1 MTAPAA
7 KPAAKPAP
15 NPDAP
20 PSRRA
25 RILLFVGL
33 AIVVVIVA
41 IGLWLASR
49 PAPEQIQGMVEAD
62 SVNVATKAL
71 ARVDRLLVDEGARV
85 RAGQVLATLSSPEL
99 GNAERQAQGV
109 LDSARAVSAVAQAGA
124 RSEDVGSLR
133 AIWLAAQAAA
143 DLGATSSRRADTLYA
158 EGVIA
163 AQRRDEAHA
172 ARDSSR
178 RSAEAARLQ
187 YHKALAGTRSEE
199 KQAAAAQVRIAQ
211 AGLATA
217 QALVGE
223 TRLVSPIAGEV
234 SRKLLQPGEIVS
246 PVLPAYQVIDIDHP
260 WVEITVRES
269 QYAGLRQGK
278 TLVGHVPA
286 LARDVAFRVSHIAP
300 EAAFATV
307 RATRQSTGYD
317 VRAFTVKLKPA
328 GRTTDLRPGMSVL
341 FDWAR

>member
-1 MTAPAA
+1 MSDPT
-7 KPAAKPAP
+7 
-15 NPDAP
+15 AP

-25 RILLFVGL
+25 RILLYVGL
-33 AIVVVIVA
+33 AIVVAIVGV
-41 IGLWLASR
+41 GLWLASR

-71 ARVDRLLVDEGARV
+71 ARVDTLLVEEGARV
-85 RAGQVLATLSSPEL
+85 KAGQVLATLSSPEL

-109 LDSARAVSAVAQAGA
+109 LDTARALDAVARAGA

-133 AIWLAAQAAA
+133 AIWLSAQAAA
-143 DLGATSSRRADTLYA
+143 NLGATSSRRADTLYA
-158 EGVIA
+158 QGVIA

-172 ARDSSR
+172 ARDSSQ

-187 YHKALAGTRSEE
+187 YEKALAGPRREDR
-199 KQAAAAQVRIAQ
+199 QAAAAQVRIAQ
-211 AGLATA
+211 AGLSTA
-217 QALVGE
+217 QSLMAE

-260 WVEITVRES
+260 RVEITVRES
-269 QYAGLRQGK
+269 QYAGMRPGGV
-278 TLVGHVPA
+278 LVGHVPA
-286 LARDVAFRVSHIAP
+286 LARDVRFRIVRIAP

-307 RATRQSTGYD
+307 RATRQSSGYD
-317 VRAFTVKLKPA
+317 VRAFGVQLRPVDRVA
-328 GRTTDLRPGMSVL
+328 DLRPGMSVL
-341 FDWAR
+341 FDWSR

>member
-1 MTAPAA
+1 MSDPTAP
-7 KPAAKPAP
+7 PT
-15 NPDAP
+15 
-20 PSRRA
+20 RRA
-25 RILLFVGL
+25 RVLLYVGL
-33 AIVVVIVA
+33 IVVVVIVG

-49 PAPEQIQGMVEAD
+49 PGPEQIQGMVEAD

-85 RAGQVLATLSSPEL
+85 KAGQLLATLSSPEL
-99 GNAERQAQGV
+99 GNAERQAQGA
-109 LDSARAVSAVAQAGA
+109 LDTARALDAVAQAGA

-133 AIWLAAQAAA
+133 AIWQSAQAAA
-143 DLGATSSRRADTLYA
+143 DLAATSSRRADTLYA

-178 RSAEAARLQ
+178 MSAEAARLQ
-187 YHKALAGTRSEE
+187 YEKALAGPRRED

-211 AGLATA
+211 AGLSTA
-217 QALVGE
+217 RSLMTE
-223 TRLVSPIAGEV
+223 TRLVSPIDGEI

-260 WVEITVRES
+260 RVEITVRES
-269 QYAGLRQGK
+269 QYAGVRPGGI
-278 TLVGHVPA
+278 LVGHVPA
-286 LARDVAFRVSHIAP
+286 LGRDVRFRITHIAP

-307 RATRQSTGYD
+307 RATRQSSGYD
-317 VRAFTVKLKPA
+317 VRAFAVQLRPVERVA
-328 GRTTDLRPGMSVL
+328 ALRPGMSVL